1 MNLPFYIAKRYLFAK
16 KSRNVINIISG
27 ISVVGI
33 AVGTMALIIVLSVFN
48 GFDELIKALYST
60 FDPEIKITL
69 SEGKTFSPTTPEF
82 EEVKNLG
89 GVQYFSEVLEENVLL
104 RYADRQYIATLK
116 GVDDKYEEVTGIDT
130 MIIEGDFKLMDS
142 NDRPYVV
149 VGQGVAYYLGI
160 GLNFLNPLNIYSIK
174 RKGIV
179 SIYPEQAINRKFI
192 FPSGIFSIE
201 QEHNVKYVIAPISFA
216 RDLLGYSDEV
226 SAIELKLYPDAD
238 HQKVQQEIRSVL
250 GDAFRVQNRNEQN
263 ELFYRIMKSEKWAI
277 FFILTFILI
286 VASFNIIGSLTML
299 ILDKKEDIN
308 TLQSLGASNQLTR
321 KIFLLEGW
329 MISILGAIIGLIIG
343 SLIAWLQAKY
353 GLIRLNSSGSFI
365 IDAYPVVYKFSDVL
379 KIFITVLLI
388 GFLAAWYPV
397 RYISRKFLDVNQ

>member
-1 MNLPFYIAKRYLFAK
+1 MNLPLYIAKRYLFAK

-27 ISVVGI
+27 ISVIGI

-60 FDPEIKITL
+60 FDPEIKISLT
-69 SEGKTFSPTTPEF
+69 EGKTFSPTTPEF

-104 RYADRQYIATLK
+104 RYAERQYIATLK

-130 MIIEGDFKLMDS
+130 MIVEGDFKLMDT

-174 RKGIV
+174 RKGNV

-201 QEHNVKYVIAPISFA
+201 QEHNVKYVIVPVSFA
-216 RDLLGYSDEV
+216 RELLGYNNEV
-226 SAIELKLYPDAD
+226 SAVEIKLHPDAD
-238 HQKVQQEIRSVL
+238 HQIVQEEIRSIL

-308 TLQSLGASNQLTR
+308 TLQSLGASNQLIR

-343 SLIAWLQAKY
+343 SVIAWLQAEY
-353 GLIRLNSSGSFI
+353 GLIKLNSSGSFI
-365 IDAYPVVYKFSDVL
+365 IDAYPVIYKLSDVL

-388 GFLAAWYPV
+388 GFLAAWYPI
-397 RYISRKFLDVNQ
+397 RYISRKFLDVN

>member
-16 KSRNVINIISG
+16 KSQNVINIISG

-60 FDPEIKITL
+60 FDPEIKISL
-69 SEGKTFSPTTPEF
+69 SEGKTFSPSTLEF
-82 EEVKNLG
+82 KKVKNLG
-89 GVQYFSEVLEENVLL
+89 GVQYFSGVLEENVLL

-130 MIIEGDFKLMDS
+130 MIVEGDFKLMDT
-142 NDRPYVV
+142 NHRPYVV

-174 RKGIV
+174 RKGNV

-201 QEHNVKYVIAPISFA
+201 QEHNIKYVIVPISFA

-226 SAIELKLYPDAD
+226 SAVELKLHPDAD
-238 HQKVQQEIRSVL
+238 HHIVQEEIRSIL

-263 ELFYRIMKSEKWAI
+263 ELFYRIMRSEKWAI

-308 TLQSLGASNQLTR
+308 TLQSLGASNQLIR

-343 SLIAWLQAKY
+343 SLIAWMQAEY
-353 GLIRLNSSGSFI
+353 GLIKLDSSGSFI
-365 IDAYPVVYKFSDVL
+365 IDAYPVIYKLSDVL